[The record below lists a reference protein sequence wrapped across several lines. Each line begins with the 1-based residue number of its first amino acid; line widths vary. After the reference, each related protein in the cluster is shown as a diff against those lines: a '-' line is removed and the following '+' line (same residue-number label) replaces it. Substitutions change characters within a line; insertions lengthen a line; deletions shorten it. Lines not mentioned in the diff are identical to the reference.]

1 MEWRHTLVACFEDL
15 IFISHKFQHKWL
27 QAMKMK
33 LKLKLIKLIQNTKYN
48 FKRQYFGAN
57 GPLSSLDKGAVCT
70 EILSLE
76 IVFVSCFISFN
87 FNFIACN
94 HLCWNLWE
102 MKLKSSG
109 DWGAKKLGLTYFT
122 MHVQT
127 MWLSCARARHFYHS
141 GCLSFNTLFKI
152 MHSRRPYKYVKRCN
166 CPSPAHLAL
175 WCYRGKW

>member
-1 MEWRHTLVACFEDL
+1 
-15 IFISHKFQHKWL
+15 
-27 QAMKMK
+27 MKMK

-94 HLCWNLWE
+94 HLC
-102 MKLKSSG
+102 
-109 DWGAKKLGLTYFT
+109 
-122 MHVQT
+122 
-127 MWLSCARARHFYHS
+127 
-141 GCLSFNTLFKI
+141 
-152 MHSRRPYKYVKRCN
+152 
-166 CPSPAHLAL
+166 
-175 WCYRGKW
+175 